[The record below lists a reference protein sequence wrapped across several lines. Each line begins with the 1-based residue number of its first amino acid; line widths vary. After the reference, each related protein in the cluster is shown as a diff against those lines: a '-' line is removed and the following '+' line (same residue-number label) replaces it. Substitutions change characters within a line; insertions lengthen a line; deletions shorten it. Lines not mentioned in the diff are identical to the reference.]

1 MLATINSTPSYT
13 GPLPE
18 RFATTLKELG
28 VGGVAALNYPPYTAY
43 LFEHYP
49 LDLFVACSYNSNIV
63 VDLDGLAV
71 KLFSKLPDEEIR
83 NRVDSINSS
92 SLRLEHRCIF
102 ARDSQHLEHIR
113 RQAALKLSKTVNPDD
128 EENNCHRLATYQ
140 YNAGMRCDAI
150 LAYLI
155 PSYRHL
161 LDLLAYPD
169 GTHVYLTGTNKEELA
184 KAIAALK
191 TIAGLVIPPDT
202 LAVYTQLGYSF

>member
-1 MLATINSTPSYT
+1 MLATINNTPSYT

-18 RFATTLKELG
+18 RFTTTLEELG
-28 VGGVAALNYPPYTAY
+28 VEGVAALNYPPYTAH

-49 LDLFVACSYNSNIV
+49 LDLFIACSYNNNIV
-63 VDLDGLAV
+63 ADLDSLAG
-71 KLFSKLPDEEIR
+71 KLVAKLSDEEIC

-92 SLRLEHRCIF
+92 SLHLKHRSLF
-102 ARDSQHLEHIR
+102 ARDAQHLEHIR
-113 RQAALKLSKTVNPDD
+113 RRSCLKLSTEVNPCDT
-128 EENNCHRLATYQ
+128 EHNCHRLATYQ
-140 YNAGMRCDAI
+140 YNAGMRSDTI

-169 GTHVYLTGTNKEELA
+169 GTHVYLTSTNKEGLA

-191 TIAGLVIPPDT
+191 TVEGLTIPPDT

>member
-1 MLATINSTPSYT
+1 MLATINNTPSYT

-18 RFATTLKELG
+18 RFTTTLKELG
-28 VGGVAALNYPPYTAY
+28 VEGVAALNYPPYTAY

-49 LDLFVACSYNSNIV
+49 LDLFIACSYNSNIV
-63 VDLDGLAV
+63 VDLDSLAG
-71 KLFSKLPDEEIR
+71 KLVAKLPDEEIC

-92 SLRLEHRCIF
+92 SLHLKYRELF
-102 ARDSQHLEHIR
+102 AQHLKHIR
-113 RQAALKLSKTVNPDD
+113 HQAALKLSKLVNSND
-128 EENNCHRLATYQ
+128 EENNCYRLATYQ
-140 YNAGMRCDAI
+140 YNAGMRSDTI

-169 GTHVYLTGTNKEELA
+169 GTYLYLTSANKEGLA
-184 KAIAALK
+184 KAITALK
-191 TIAGLVIPPDT
+191 TVEGLTIPPET